1 MNSQAFCPRKP
12 VSPQWPCEPSQYQSY
27 AAAHWNTRP
36 ARHQNA
42 WFQCFKYRE
51 NKKVGDLL
59 LNFYSQ
65 RNDVTFLGLEE
76 EAGVRLSRTG
86 ELGFESGQ
94 VDAKRCVSEE
104 GHRRVNF
111 IRHVAM
117 DWI

>member
-1 MNSQAFCPRKP
+1 M
-12 VSPQWPCEPSQYQSY
+12 
-27 AAAHWNTRP
+27 
-36 ARHQNA
+36 
-42 WFQCFKYRE
+42 
-51 NKKVGDLL
+51 GDLL